1 MFEQLAWTILL
12 ITAIVVLLLWYF
24 FSRPQLW
31 QKLDRV
37 FRGFLLVIAAIAA
50 LVVLFVGGYLG
61 AVLGGLP
68 GFILGGL
75 LGLGIATLIVM
86 HFFAHANLL

>member
-1 MFEQLAWTILL
+1 MFEQIAWTILL
-12 ITAIVVLLLWYF
+12 VTALVVAGLWYF

-31 QKLDRV
+31 TKLDRV

-50 LVVLFVGGYLG
+50 LVVLFIGGYLG
-61 AVLGGLP
+61 VILGGLP
-68 GFILGGL
+68 GFIIGGL
-75 LGLGIATLIVM
+75 LGLGLAALIVM

>member
-1 MFEQLAWTILL
+1 MFEQIAWTILL

-37 FRGFLLVIAAIAA
+37 VRGFLLVIAAFAA
-50 LVVLFVGGYLG
+50 LVVLLAGGYLG

-68 GFILGGL
+68 GFILGGM
-75 LGLGIATLIVM
+75 LGLGIAALIVM